1 MIIKITTI
9 GASHGGNAI
18 NYAMNK
24 DKKEG
29 GKGGLKPEEQPFI
42 LASHGI
48 STENYIT
55 GEPDANDVWL
65 SMKLQQAKSVHHIK
79 DGFFRVEICP
89 SKEECQGWKPSDW
102 RKMLDDAIKHID
114 GTDFKNKKGEVVGKH
129 ADFAHSQWVAA
140 IHRDTDNWHIHLIVN
155 RITLNDELQDA
166 NKIRERGIMAANNL
180 AIERGWIKAEDKH
193 GKRKAIIHADA
204 LSVLR
209 NMKAFD
215 FEEYFRLMRLK
226 GWIVDAKYD
235 SKGICRGYA
244 IGEDVFKKTG
254 GKSSTVMFQ
263 SSKLGFGRDLMVS
276 KLQAT
281 WQKLHVMEEKQTRTD
296 NMQNVSSIDS
306 SIRQRDILH
315 SVGDGLSNQSREK
328 VQIPKWHCSTYNARE
343 NWNEEVR
350 NACIPDVAYSMLD
363 DMIKPLNRLDYWD
376 KDEDIPGKA
385 VMMAVAIFEF
395 ASATNAVSPSGGGGG
410 PTNNDLRW
418 DGMTKDDF
426 EKMADM
432 AMKKAMEKCT
442 AHLSK
447 RNRSYHR

>member
-24 DKKEG
+24 EKKEG
-29 GKGGLKPEEQPFI
+29 GKEVLKPEEQPFI

-55 GEPDANDVWL
+55 GEPDANDVLL
-65 SMKLQQAKSVHHIK
+65 SMKLQQAKSAHHIK
-79 DGFFRVEICP
+79 DAFFRVEICP

-102 RKMLDDAIKHID
+102 RQMLDDAIRHID
-114 GTDFKNKKGEVVGKH
+114 GIDFKNKKGVVVGKH
-129 ADFAHSQWVAA
+129 TDFAHSQWVAA

-155 RITLNDELQDA
+155 RITMNDELQDA

-180 AIERGWIKAEDKH
+180 AMERGWIKAEDKL
-193 GKRKAIIHADA
+193 GKRKAVIHADA

-215 FEEYFRLMRLK
+215 LEEYFRLMRLK

-235 SKGICRGYA
+235 SKGICRGYS
-244 IGEDVFKKTG
+244 IGEDVFKKSG

-276 KLQAT
+276 KLKAT
-281 WQKLHVMEEKQTRTD
+281 WQKLHVVEEEQARRD
-296 NMQNVSSIDS
+296 NFQNIHSISSATG
-306 SIRQRDILH
+306 QRGTLH
-315 SVGDGLSNQSREK
+315 STGNILSNTSREK
-328 VQIPKWHCSTYNARE
+328 VQAPKWHCSTYKARE
-343 NWNEEVR
+343 NWNEEDR
-350 NACIPDVAYSMLD
+350 NARIPDVAYSMLD

-385 VMMAVAIFEF
+385 ALMAVAIFEF
-395 ASATNAVSPSGGGGG
+395 ASAANAVSPSSGGGGDYSH
-410 PTNNDLRW
+410 NLRW

-432 AMKKAMEKCT
+432 AMKKAIGKCT

-447 RNRSYHR
+447 RNRGWHR